1 MKPKQQDLL
10 FTNKA
15 VFNLV
20 WPIFIE
26 LGLNTAIGLVNSLM
40 VSSLGLHAVSAV
52 SLVDSINLLF
62 LNVFNALAA
71 GVTVVVSH
79 CMGRNDKQGG
89 DNALT
94 QTFSIILVFSTLMAL
109 IMFSFNRP
117 ILNLMFGDA
126 EQNVMDS
133 AVIYNVGSVIGY
145 PFIAVFSICAGAL
158 RATGDSRTPMMAA
171 LVSNIVNVAIG
182 ALTIMVL
189 GWGMVGAACAVLF
202 ARATSAAI
210 LFFKVTFRPGLVNIK
225 GFTFKIDK
233 KVFLPVFKVGLP
245 AAIDSLIFNGGKLV
259 VVSFMANMG
268 TDALAA
274 NAISNNIFNFALT
287 TGGAF
292 LNGGVTITG
301 RCYGAKLYDEAKR
314 HMRRLPLVSM
324 VFYGLTMAIIWFF
337 VPQLLQMYKAT
348 ELAAKYVHEIVRII
362 LIYGTITWSFSFVL
376 PSCLRGVGDIN
387 FNTIISIISMWV
399 FRVGL
404 GYLLGVTFQL
414 QVVGVWMA
422 MMCDW
427 GFRGICYLLRMFSNR
442 WYKRALARDAA
453 EAQAA
458 LTAEASPS

>member
-1 MKPKQQDLL
+1 MKSKQQDLL
-10 FTNKA
+10 FPNKA

-62 LNVFNALAA
+62 MNLFNALAA

-79 CMGRNDKQGG
+79 CMGRNDKKGG
-89 DNALT
+89 DAALT
-94 QTFSIILVFSTLMAL
+94 QTFSIILMFSTLMGL

-126 EQNVMDS
+126 EQSVMDS
-133 AVIYNVGSVIGY
+133 AVIYNIGSVIGY

-171 LVSNIVNVAIG
+171 LVSNMVNVGVG

-189 GWGMVGAACAVLF
+189 DWGMVGAACAVLC
-202 ARATSAAI
+202 ARVTSAAI
-210 LFFKVTFRPGLVNIK
+210 LFTKVTFRPGLVSIK

-233 KVFLPVFKVGLP
+233 EVFMPVIRVGLP
-245 AAIDSLIFNGGKLV
+245 AAIDSLIFNGGKIV

-287 TGGAF
+287 TGNAF
-292 LNGGVTITG
+292 SNAGVTITG
-301 RCYGAKLYDEAKR
+301 RCYGAKLYEEAKR
-314 HMRRLPLVSM
+314 HLRRLPLISM

-337 VPQLLQMYKAT
+337 VPSLLKMYNAT
-348 ELAAKYVHEIVRII
+348 ELAAQYVYQIIKII

-387 FNTIISIISMWV
+387 FNTVISVISMWV

-427 GFRGICYLLRMFSNR
+427 GFRGLCFILRTLSNK
-442 WYKRALARDAA
+442 WHKRALSKDAA
-453 EAQAA
+453 EAAFAA
-458 LTAEASPS
+458 EM